1 MTDLSQQLINQRAI
15 VVFLRY
21 CYIQSYAPKQTF
33 IRAGEQNEN
42 LYYIIQGSVSV
53 SSQIEGRGLIYTYLN
68 AGQFIGEVGFFHPI
82 ESKNVDVNTRCQ
94 SRLAAI
100 PYTHFKRLL
109 KNELSEYAV
118 DLLFMI
124 GNQLADRLLV
134 VSRNFRDLAFMDT
147 EGRIAK
153 CLLDLCKEPSAI
165 KQPEGMLIHITRKEL
180 SRLVGCSREV
190 AGKFL
195 KDLESK
201 ELIAIEG
208 KYITVFD
215 PKL

>member
-1 MTDLSQQLINQRAI
+1 MAALSQQIIDQRAI
-15 VVFLRY
+15 ARFLRY
-21 CYIQSYAPKQTF
+21 CDIHSYPPRQTF
-33 IRAGEQNEN
+33 IRAGEQNQN
-42 LYYIIQGSVSV
+42 LYYIVEGSVSV

-68 AGQFIGEVGFFHPI
+68 QGQFIGEVGFFHPTQT
-82 ESKNVDVNTRCQ
+82 KNVDVKTRCACK
-94 SRLAAI
+94 LAEI
-100 PYTHFKRLL
+100 PYEQFKYLL
-109 KNELSEYAV
+109 KDELYDYAV

-153 CLLDLCKEPSAI
+153 CLLDLCKEPGAI
-165 KQPEGMLIHITRKEL
+165 EQPEGIQIHITRKEI
-180 SRLVGCSREV
+180 SRLVGCSREI

-215 PKL
+215 PKA

>member
-1 MTDLSQQLINQRAI
+1 MAALSQQTINQRAI
-15 VVFLRY
+15 AQFLRY
-21 CYIQSYAPKQTF
+21 CHVQSYPPRQTF
-33 IRAGEQNEN
+33 IRCGEQNEN
-42 LYYIIQGSVSV
+42 LYYIVEGSVSV
-53 SSQIEGRGLIYTYLN
+53 SSQMEGRGLIYTYLN
-68 AGQFIGEVGFFHPI
+68 QGQFIGEVGFFYPVQT
-82 ESKNVDVNTRCQ
+82 KNVDVKTRHA
-94 SRLAAI
+94 SKLASI
-100 PYTHFKRLL
+100 SYSQFKYVL

-153 CLLDLCKEPSAI
+153 CLLDLCKEPGAVE
-165 KQPEGMLIHITRKEL
+165 QPEGIQIHITRKEL
-180 SRLVGCSREV
+180 SRLVGCSREI

-201 ELIAIEG
+201 NLIAVEG
-208 KYITVFD
+208 KYITVFH
-215 PKL
+215 PKP